1 MLTRAPWLRRHRPLD
16 ETTQT
21 RTGWARRWLIGLLWL
36 GAAAAPAVQAA
47 SLYSNFDKNQTAPL
61 DYSTSTYADISGY
74 FVNCCVIFSYGAGFN
89 FTAQATGTPTTA
101 WVALDAIVAG
111 DGGGNAERFFR
122 LSIYDSTRTKI
133 VAQGGLLGRYIPV
146 SAQPAVY
153 EFALGRDGNYVEAGQ
168 VLTTSANLVSGQSYF
183 ALFYQSYGALSQ
195 THWMVSDEPGSSDVL
210 CVRNYDS
217 NPCAGPGQSYYS
229 ASSLSTL
236 PTLTLADKDGLP
248 LPDGNNQVPAPG
260 ALLLLAA
267 GLPWLLRSR
276 VEAAPH
282 ARNTGLI

>member
-1 MLTRAPWLRRHRPLD
+1 MLTRTPWPRRHRSLD
-16 ETTQT
+16 ESTQA
-21 RTGWARRWLIGLLWL
+21 RTGRVRQWLIGLLWL

-74 FVNCCVIFSYGAGFN
+74 FSGCCVILSYGAGFN

-101 WVALDAIVAG
+101 WVALQAMVAG
-111 DGGGNAERFFR
+111 DLAPSSLERFFR

-133 VAQGGLLGRYIPV
+133 VAQGGLLGRNIPV
-146 SAQPAVY
+146 TGQPAVY

-168 VLTTSANLVSGQSYF
+168 ALTPSADLVSGQSYF
-183 ALFYQSYGALSQ
+183 AFFYQRFGALSQ
-195 THWMVSDEPGSSDVL
+195 THWMVSNEPGSSVVH
-210 CVRNYDS
+210 CMRNYDS

-229 ASSLSTL
+229 ASSLTTL
-236 PTLTLADKDGLP
+236 PTLSLVDKDGLP
-248 LPDGNNQVPAPG
+248 TPPANVPAPG

-276 VEAAPH
+276 
-282 ARNTGLI
+282 ARA